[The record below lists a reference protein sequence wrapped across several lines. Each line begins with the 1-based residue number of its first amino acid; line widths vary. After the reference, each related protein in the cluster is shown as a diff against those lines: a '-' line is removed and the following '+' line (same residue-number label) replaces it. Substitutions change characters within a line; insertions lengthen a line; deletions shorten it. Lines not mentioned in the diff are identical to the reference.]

1 MRTYSVTEVE
11 KEDWDNLR
19 LMSLD
24 EALEI
29 TKSDTFIRGYLGS
42 YSYGSKEEY
51 DFDKAKIYKAIKV
64 LSDYVENNL

>member
-51 DFDKAKIYKAIKV
+51 DFYKAKIYKAIRV
-64 LSDYVENNL
+64 LSDYAENRL

>member
-1 MRTYSVTEVE
+1 MKTYSVTEVE
-11 KEDWDNLR
+11 KEDWDNLN

-29 TKSDTFIRGYLGS
+29 TKSDGYIRGYLGS
-42 YSYGSKEEY
+42 YYYGSTDEY
-51 DFDKAKIYKAIKV
+51 HFNKAKIYKAIRV